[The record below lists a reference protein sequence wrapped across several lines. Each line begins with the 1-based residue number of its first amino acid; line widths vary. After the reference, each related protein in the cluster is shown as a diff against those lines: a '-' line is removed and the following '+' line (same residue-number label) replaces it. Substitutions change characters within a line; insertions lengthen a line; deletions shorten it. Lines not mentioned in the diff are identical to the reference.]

1 MHLIKQENL
10 VRWTVYSDKVLIC
23 SLELKDVTKIDNFLI
38 TVNRLKTLADQPIVE
53 NVIPKE
59 ANNDHSAQSAM
70 AVEKLSHT
78 LDLLTTKAKRDATQ
92 HPALENVPVVADN
105 SETVERINN
114 KFENTIDEEY
124 PEANSQ
130 EESSRYT
137 GNVAQ
142 CSNKENESSGHS
154 SGSLE
159 VCTYICMYFI
169 YFSDFYLYQELICI

>member
-10 VRWTVYSDKVLIC
+10 VWWTVYDKMLIC
-23 SLELKDVTKIDNFLI
+23 SLELKDETKIDNFLI

-59 ANNDHSAQSAM
+59 ANDDHSTRSAM
-70 AVEKLSHT
+70 AVERLSHT
-78 LDLLTTKAKRDATQ
+78 LDLLTTKTKRDATQ
-92 HPALENVPVVADN
+92 HPALEKVPVVADN
-105 SETVERINN
+105 SSCTNIDEIVVRINN
-114 KFENTIDEEY
+114 KFENTIG
-124 PEANSQ
+124 
-130 EESSRYT
+130 SRYT

-142 CSNKENESSGHS
+142 CSNEENESSGHS
-154 SGSLE
+154 SGSSE